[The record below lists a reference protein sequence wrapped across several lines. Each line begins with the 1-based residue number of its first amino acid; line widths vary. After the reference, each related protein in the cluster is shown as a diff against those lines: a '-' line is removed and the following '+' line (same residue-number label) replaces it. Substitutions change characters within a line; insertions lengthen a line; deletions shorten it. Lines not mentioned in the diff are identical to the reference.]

1 MKFPND
7 DDSLSRNMLE
17 NRNSMVNRNSKKIIF
32 AILITAVLVIS
43 VTSISFADHL
53 SLLQQI
59 QNEVPTEDLQC
70 KENHVL
76 VLKNDGN
83 PACVDKDDVF
93 RLLQTGWATKII
105 PQKNSQPHIENM
117 ADTWY
122 SQHSAVPEESTS
134 APASAPAPPTALQAE
149 SSYVSDAEP
158 AAMRQVPDIA
168 YESSSESIGFAV
180 GGAQDINNFRENIEN
195 NFLPLHTDI
204 THEGLFYDYF
214 FDTGKSQECKK
225 LFCPSYSYAISEDPF
240 SKNDDYYLSVGLN
253 SGIKESDFQRKKLN
267 LVIVLDVSGS
277 MSSQFNT
284 YHYDNSRSFPNL
296 DDKKSKMQLAN
307 ESVVG
312 LLDHLTDDDNFG
324 VVLFDNHAQVA
335 KPLENMGFTDK
346 ERLAENILQI
356 YPVGGTNMES
366 GMILGTSLFDEF
378 EDINSDEY
386 ENRIIFLTDAMP
398 NLGNTSDSGLLGMI
412 TNNAKERIYTTF
424 IGIGVDFN
432 TELAEK
438 LTKAKGSNY
447 YSVHSASEFKNRMV
461 DEFEFMVTP
470 LVFNLLLS
478 LDAEGYD
485 IKKVYGSPEADEST
499 GQIMKVNTLFPSKT
513 KGGEIKG
520 GIVLLKLE
528 KTSEDAKL
536 VLKTSYEDRNGQLDG
551 DQVVIRIDDQES
563 NHYDNSGIQKGVLLS
578 RYAELMKTWVFDER
592 RSLYDDRAI
601 IEPSFFYDQ
610 GLHVPQYVETKS
622 LGQWE
627 RMSSPLQ
634 VSDEYEKL
642 FMEFNEYFY
651 REMKSIGDDSLEQE
665 IKILNKLENY

>member
-1 MKFPND
+1 MKSFKND
-7 DDSLSRNMLE
+7 DSSRSMPE
-17 NRNSMVNRNSKKIIF
+17 NHTSSSTVNNNSKKII
-32 AILITAVLVIS
+32 AAVLITAVLVVS

-59 QNEVPTEDLQC
+59 QNGIPTEDLQC

-83 PACVDKDDVF
+83 PACVDEDDVF
-93 RLLQTGWATKII
+93 RLLQTGWATKVI
-105 PQKNSQPHIENM
+105 PQKNNQPHIENM
-117 ADTWY
+117 VDTWY
-122 SQHSAVPEESTS
+122 SQHSAVPEES
-134 APASAPAPPTALQAE
+134 APAYAPAPPAD
-149 SSYVSDAEP
+149 SSIVYDSEP
-158 AAMRQVPDIA
+158 TAMRSAPEVA
-168 YESSSESIGFAV
+168 YTDSGNIGFAV

-195 NFLPLHTDI
+195 DFLPLHTDI

-284 YHYDNSRSFPNL
+284 YHYDNSWYYSNM

-324 VVLFDNHAQVA
+324 VVLFDDHAQVA

-346 ERLAENILQI
+346 KRLAENILQI
-356 YPVGGTNMES
+356 HPVGGTNMES
-366 GMILGTSLFDEF
+366 GMVLGTSLFDEF

-592 RSLYDDRAI
+592 SSLYDDRAI
-601 IEPSFFYDQ
+601 MEPSFFYDQ

-622 LGQWE
+622 LGPWE
-627 RMSSPLQ
+627 RASSPLQ